1 MSTTTLGP
9 AGAAGPS
16 RTRTAFRVLLTIAVV
31 VLLAA
36 AFAIGRATAS
46 ASDHAPAVPAITPTT
61 AAHEQVGACPLHSPC

>member
-1 MSTTTLGP
+1 
-9 AGAAGPS
+9 
-16 RTRTAFRVLLTIAVV
+16 LTIAVV